1 MKKQIVCKIEPCLR
15 SLTTM
20 RSLKFWIFIPSLVL
34 MLHISI
40 ITTCKAQIQFLPPS
54 PTYRPDRLKKVV
66 LAESLIF
73 AATSIGLYFL
83 WYKRYP
89 KSRFHFIRDGQEWFQ
104 MDKFGHATT
113 AYSIAN
119 MHYDLMRWSGV
130 NRSSAI
136 NTSII
141 TSLAYLSIIELMDG
155 FSRDWGFSGGDML
168 ANLSGAALFA
178 GQQYAWGEQRI
189 GMRFSTH
196 LTPFAK
202 QNPALLGN
210 NYASRLMKDYN
221 GHTYWLSANIGSFL
235 PSGSRFPVWPNIAI
249 GTGANGMI
257 RANKKDQEQTFS
269 TLNSQ
274 ERYRQ
279 WYLAPDAALYRIPA
293 TNGWNN
299 SLYMLQFMKLPAP
312 AIEWNSKRK
321 FKLHPIY
328 Y

>member
-1 MKKQIVCKIEPCLR
+1 MKKQIVCKIALPPRTLTYMHR
-15 SLTTM
+15 IKSVILTTAVFLLLHV
-20 RSLKFWIFIPSLVL
+20 SLLTPCS
-34 MLHISI
+34 
-40 ITTCKAQIQFLPPS
+40 AQIRFLPPS
-54 PTYRPDRLKKVV
+54 DTYRPDRLKKVV
-66 LAESLIF
+66 LTESLIF
-73 AATSIGLYFL
+73 AATSVGLYFL
-83 WYKRYP
+83 WYKKFP
-89 KSRFHFIRDGQEWFQ
+89 KSRFHFIRDGQEWLQ

-130 NRSSAI
+130 NRTSAI

-202 QNPALLGN
+202 QNPGLLGN
-210 NYASRLMKDYN
+210 NHASRFMKDYN
-221 GHTYWLSANIGSFL
+221 GQTYWLSANIGSFL
-235 PSGSRFPVWPNIAI
+235 PANNNFPTWPNIAI
-249 GTGANGMI
+249 GVGANGMT
-257 RANKKDQEQTFS
+257 RAKKKDQDQPFS
-269 TLNSQ
+269 TSYTQ
-274 ERYRQ
+274 KRYRQ

-293 TNGWNN
+293 NNGWNN
-299 SLYMLQFMKLPAP
+299 SFYMLQFMKFPAP
-312 AIEWNSKRK
+312 ALEWNSKRK

-328 Y
+328 F